1 MENNQKEKEN
11 IENMKEQN
19 VVPNNDPVF
28 NEIQEI
34 LMDQEMIQKKLIESN
49 EENYKLE
56 LTFPS
61 ELILKKFNVKFLLII
76 PKEYPKKEPEL
87 YCITIFTHPHI
98 CDGRNLINDI
108 INREW
113 TYENNIPIDFIINK
127 IPKFIIKYSDYTDK
141 SLIIGKYMIN
151 HLYPF
156 NFLKSLPI
164 FFHLIPETN
173 KIITIGDISL
183 CLLELD
189 NEKESK
195 YCKLTFFV
203 NIKEIIE
210 IQTKQKNNLIIIK
223 YKSEKSTKKIN
234 INSEKYNII
243 NDILLEKMKIYK
255 KKLGKIPDIDI
266 KYLEKEIEEKEKELL
281 NKDNKNI
288 IMYKEK
294 CLRLMDI
301 YQQAIEYYSAVNNPK
316 FIDINIKIHQLI
328 ENQLLTLNPETK
340 EKENINNTT
349 DKTNKKEEIKNE
361 NTKIQE
367 NKDNKKIN
375 ENKDEI
381 KIKENLKEDK
391 KEEKNNK
398 KEEKEKK
405 EIKRKEEENKKN
417 KETKEQKDE
426 NGENTQL
433 RLQINE
439 GELNT
444 LDVGEDDEEE
454 EDEK

>member
-1 MENNQKEKEN
+1 
-11 IENMKEQN
+11 
-19 VVPNNDPVF
+19 
-28 NEIQEI
+28 
-34 LMDQEMIQKKLIESN
+34 
-49 EENYKLE
+49 
-56 LTFPS
+56 
-61 ELILKKFNVKFLLII
+61 
-76 PKEYPKKEPEL
+76 
-87 YCITIFTHPHI
+87 
-98 CDGRNLINDI
+98 
-108 INREW
+108 
-113 TYENNIPIDFIINK
+113 
-127 IPKFIIKYSDYTDK
+127 
-141 SLIIGKYMIN
+141 
-151 HLYPF
+151 
-156 NFLKSLPI
+156 
-164 FFHLIPETN
+164 
-173 KIITIGDISL
+173 
-183 CLLELD
+183 
-189 NEKESK
+189 
-195 YCKLTFFV
+195 V
-203 NIKEIIE
+203 NIKEIVE

-234 INSEKYNII
+234 INSENYNII

-328 ENQLLTLNPETK
+328 ENQLLTLNPEIQ
-340 EKENINNTT
+340 EKENINNTK
-349 DKTNKKEEIKNE
+349 DITNKKEEIKDE

-433 RLQINE
+433 RLQKNE
-439 GELNT
+439 GEVNT